1 MREDEILELITQ
13 VKRGAL
19 SRRAFIGKMLLLGVT
34 APLASQIVNASGV
47 GPSQL
52 TSDYKPTKRG
62 GGGPLRT
69 LLWQGPTLL
78 NPHFAVGQK
87 DQIGSRIFYE
97 PLAVRD
103 PEGNLVPILAA
114 EIPSLEN
121 GGLAA
126 DGRWVVWKLKQ
137 GVQWHDGEPFTAD
150 DCVFN
155 WEYARNP
162 ETAAVTIAPYQ
173 DIAVEKIDSYTVK
186 ITFPKPK
193 PYWSSVFVSDWGMLI
208 PKHLFKDFTGSKS
221 REAPTNLHPVGTGP
235 YKFVDFVPADIVRGE
250 INLNYHVEN
259 RPYFDSIEIKG
270 GGDAV
275 SAARAVLQTGEVDYA
290 WNLLVEEEILRRL
303 ENNGK
308 GRVVS
313 VIGAD
318 IEHIEFNFADP
329 WTEVDGERAS
339 LKSKHPLLSDRA
351 VREALNLLVDRGSV
365 EKFIYGR
372 GGVATANYLTAP
384 EQFCSK
390 TNTWDFSI
398 DKANQVLEAAGW
410 AKGADGVRSKE
421 GKKLKLVF
429 QTSINAPRQKT
440 QAIFKQ
446 ACQKAGIEVELKSIA
461 ASVYFSS
468 DVANP
473 DTFMHFFADL
483 EMFTETADPDPET
496 LMQLFLSWE
505 MATKANKW
513 QGRNRC
519 RWSNKEYDRMY
530 RDAESELDP
539 VKRAGLFIEM
549 NDLLVKELAVI
560 PVLRRSQVEAFN
572 SSIKVTLSPWE
583 GPFWLLHDWYREPA
597 V

>member
-1 MREDEILELITQ
+1 MREDEILELVTR
-13 VKRGAL
+13 VKTGAL
-19 SRRAFIGKMLLLGVT
+19 SRRAFIGKMVLLGVT
-34 APLASQIVNASGV
+34 APLASQILSASGV
-47 GPSQL
+47 PSDQL

-62 GGGPLRT
+62 GGGPLKT

-126 DGRWVVWKLKQ
+126 DGRSVVWKLKQ

-150 DCVFN
+150 DCIFN

-173 DIAVEKIDSYTVK
+173 EIAVEKTDSHTIK
-186 ITFPKPK
+186 ITFPKPR
-193 PYWSSVFVSDWGMLI
+193 PYWSSVLVSDWGMLI

-235 YKFVDFVPADIVRGE
+235 YKFVDFVPGDVVRGE

-275 SAARAVLQTGEVDYA
+275 SAARAVLQTGEVDFA

-398 DKANQVLEAAGW
+398 DKANQVLETAGW

-440 QAIFKQ
+440 QAVFKQ

-461 ASVYFSS
+461 ASVYFSA

-496 LMQLFLSWE
+496 LMQLFLSSE

-513 QGRNRC
+513 
-519 RWSNKEYDRMY
+519 
-530 RDAESELDP
+530 
-539 VKRAGLFIEM
+539 
-549 NDLLVKELAVI
+549 
-560 PVLRRSQVEAFN
+560 
-572 SSIKVTLSPWE
+572 
-583 GPFWLLHDWYREPA
+583 
-597 V
+597 

>member
-13 VKRGAL
+13 VKRGGL

-34 APLASQIVNASGV
+34 APLASQILNASGV

-87 DQIGSRIFYE
+87 DQVGSRIFYE
-97 PLAVRD
+97 SLAVRD

-126 DGRWVVWKLKQ
+126 DGRSVVWKLKQ

-208 PKHLFKDFTGSKS
+208 PKHLFKDFAGSKS

-339 LKSKHPLLSDRA
+339 LKSKHLLLSDRA

-398 DKANQVLEAAGW
+398 DKANQVLEGAGW

>member
-1 MREDEILELITQ
+1 MREDEIRELVTQ
-13 VKRGAL
+13 VKAGAL
-19 SRRAFIGKMLLLGVT
+19 SRRAFIGKMMLLGLT
-34 APLASQIVNASGV
+34 APIANQILNASGV
-47 GPSQL
+47 SSSQL
-52 TSDYKPTKRG
+52 KSDYKPTKRG
-62 GGGPLRT
+62 GGGPLKT

-97 PLAVRD
+97 PLAARD

-121 GGLAA
+121 GSLAS
-126 DGRWVVWKLKQ
+126 DGRWVIWKIKQ

-150 DCVFN
+150 DCIFN

-162 ETAAVTIAPYQ
+162 ETATVTIAPYQ
-173 DIAVEKIDSYTVK
+173 DITVEKIDSYTIK

-193 PYWSSVFVSDWGMLI
+193 PYWSSVFVGDWGLLI

-221 REAPTNLHPVGTGP
+221 REAPGNLHPVGTGP
-235 YKFVDFVPADIVRGE
+235 YKFVDFVPGDMVRGE
-250 INLNYHVEN
+250 INLDYHVQN

-275 SAARAVLQTGEVDYA
+275 SAARAVLQTGEFDYA
-290 WNLLVEEEILRRL
+290 WNLLVEEEIIRKL

-390 TNTWDFSI
+390 NNTWNFSI
-398 DKANQVLEAAGW
+398 EKANQILETAGW
-410 AKGADGVRSKE
+410 TRGPDGVRAKD

-429 QTSINAPRQKT
+429 QTSISAPRQKT
-440 QAIFKQ
+440 QAIIKQ

-496 LMQLFLSWE
+496 LMQLFLSSE

-519 RWSNKEYDRMY
+519 RWSNEEYDRMY
-530 RDAESELDP
+530 REAESELDP
-539 VKRAGLFIEM
+539 VKRAALFIEM
-549 NDLLVKELAVI
+549 NDLLIKELAVI
-560 PVLRRSQVEAFN
+560 PVLRRSDMAAFN
-572 SSIKVTLSPWE
+572 SSIKATLSPWE